1 MNTFIGP
8 FRLMM
13 REMRLTF
20 YINVAITFVLFVFF
34 NFLVFIDAAESV
46 SFILFGP
53 FFIVFLIYPFINFK
67 GYNYILSL
75 VGTRK
80 QFVLAMSLSALIF
93 SVASVALLN
102 FLYYLC
108 ANIVGSTANLFH
120 LGGLLNASNC
130 LVYLWVV
137 FSWFLFL
144 LILGMFAK
152 SFWFNFVLY
161 YHFL

>member
-34 NFLVFIDAAESV
+34 NFLGFIDAAESV

-75 VGTRK
+75 GGTRN
-80 QFVLAMSLSALIF
+80 QFFFSIYFSFFIF
-93 SVASVALLN
+93 N
-102 FLYYLC
+102 FLDYLSS
-108 ANIVGSTANLFH
+108 NIVGSTANLFH
-120 LGGLLNASNC
+120 LGGLGIAPIC
-130 LVYLWVV
+130 LFIY
-137 FSWFLFL
+137 
-144 LILGMFAK
+144 G
-152 SFWFNFVLY
+152 
-161 YHFL
+161 